1 MGFGKAS
8 TAANHSEPRP
18 FRDIVPLVEQMGV
31 FEMLVYVT
39 QSGSRYHSRKD
50 LACLEKARGTLQV
63 EIQVAADGGL
73 QPCLTCDAPVLPA
86 STEGDLRWL
95 RAIDDWHKSAN
106 FDSFWEEAFA
116 RRVLAKTPGVS
127 VDDLELQA
135 YVSTREETYKVDFF
149 IPSMSIICEID
160 GYAKDGTPPT
170 QSEMEKRNRRD
181 ANLQN
186 QGFSVLHFSNTQV
199 QQEPANCI
207 QILSKSLEAS
217 SARMTA
223 PTSQSWGENTDT
235 SKVETGV
242 TTQPSKSNGKLLAL
256 GVLAIVA
263 IAIAGTLLVAR
274 AGGSPDKA
282 GQIPTESTQNLE
294 VTNPSETAA
303 PAVAASV
310 VPPGVDPISKDSCP
324 TSHPFKGNV
333 NRDGEKIVHSPGQQF
348 YDRTDPE
355 RCFESID
362 SAIAAGYRE
371 TK

>member
-1 MGFGKAS
+1 VLFG
-8 TAANHSEPRP
+8 R
-18 FRDIVPLVEQMGV
+18 QMGV
-31 FEMLVYVT
+31 LEMLVYVT
-39 QSGSRYHSRKD
+39 QSGSRYHSRTD
-50 LACLEKARGTLQV
+50 LACLEKARGTLQI
-63 EIQVAADGGL
+63 EIQLAADGGL
-73 QPCLTCDAPVLPA
+73 QPCLTCDAPLLPA

-95 RAIDDWHKSAN
+95 RAIDDWHKSSS

-135 YVSTREETYKVDFF
+135 YVPTREETYKVDFF

-170 QSEMEKRNRRD
+170 PSEMEKRNRRD

-207 QILSKSLEAS
+207 QILTKSLEAR
-217 SARMTA
+217 SAKKLAPAPNPHSEGTPAADAATA
-223 PTSQSWGENTDT
+223 VSPR
-235 SKVETGV
+235 
-242 TTQPSKSNGKLLAL
+242 PSRLNGKWLTV

-263 IAIAGTLLVAR
+263 IAIAATLLAVQSS
-274 AGGSPDKA
+274 GSSDEA
-282 GQIPTESTQNLE
+282 GQVLAESTQGLE
-294 VTNPSETAA
+294 VPDASDTAA
-303 PAVAASV
+303 TPITASV
-310 VPPGVDPISKDSCP
+310 MPPGVEPISKDNCP
-324 TSHPFKGNV
+324 TSHPFKGNIS
-333 NRDGEKIVHSPGQQF
+333 RDNEKIVHAPGQQF
-348 YDRTDPE
+348 YDKTDPE
-355 RCFESID
+355 KCFESID